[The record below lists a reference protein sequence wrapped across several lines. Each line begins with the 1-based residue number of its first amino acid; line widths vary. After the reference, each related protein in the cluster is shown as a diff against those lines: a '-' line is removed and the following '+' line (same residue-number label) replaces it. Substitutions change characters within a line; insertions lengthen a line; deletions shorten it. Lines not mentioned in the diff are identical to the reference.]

1 MNKSQVADKTTQISE
16 VIKRSQNKKII
27 SLVSKHATFLFTKTA
42 IKQMRIGRG
51 WGEEENDNVHK

>member
-1 MNKSQVADKTTQISE
+1 MNKSQVADKTTQISK

-42 IKQMRIGRG
+42 IKQMSISRG